1 MTPATSP
8 DDGSRRPRLVM
19 VVTHPMTARLLLA
32 GQLRYLSENGFRVTL
47 VTSPGPDLEGV
58 AEREGVEVRTV
69 PMARELSPGRDA
81 VSWVRLVRLLRRL
94 RPDAVVAGTPKAG
107 LLGMLAARWA
117 GVPVRI
123 YTLRGL
129 RLETARGMKG
139 WMLRRAEHLAAASAH
154 RVLCVSESLRRRA
167 VELGL
172 VDEAKTAVPGAGSS
186 NGVDVERFEAA
197 AADREGL
204 RTLRAELRLPPGAPV
219 VGFVGRFTR
228 DKGIAELVAAFDRV
242 CRELPEARLLL
253 LGSPEAGDPV
263 PPEVLRRLADHPR
276 VVLPGFVPDTAPY
289 YPLMDVLALP
299 SHREGFPN
307 APLEAAAAGVP
318 TVGSR
323 ATGVVDAVVDGE
335 TGTLVRRGDGE
346 ALAGALLGYL
356 KDPELRRRHGEAAR
370 ERARRVFRREV
381 VWSRWEEA
389 IRSVTAKSGRGGTRP
404 AKRWARRRKR
414 GSPEPE

>member
-1 MTPATSP
+1 MKPAATP
-8 DDGSRRPRLVM
+8 DGAPRRPRLAI

-32 GQLRYLSENGFRVTL
+32 GQLRHLSESGFRVTL

-69 PMARELSPGRDA
+69 PMDRELSPARDV
-81 VSWVRLVRLLRRL
+81 VSFVRLVRLLRRV

-107 LLGMLAARWA
+107 LLGMLAARIV

-129 RLETARGMKG
+129 RLETARGWKR
-139 WMLRRAEHLAAASAH
+139 WMLHRAERLATSSAH

-167 VELGL
+167 VELGV

-197 AADREGL
+197 AADRRRLLE
-204 RTLRAELRLPPGAPV
+204 LRAQLGLPDGAPV

-228 DKGIAELVAAFDRV
+228 DKGIAELVEAFTRISG
-242 CRELPEARLLL
+242 ELPEVRLLVV
-253 LGSPEAGDPV
+253 GDFEAGDPV
-263 PPEVLRRLADHPR
+263 PDELAERLRRNPR
-276 VVLPGFVPDTAPY
+276 VALPGFVPDTAPY
-289 YPLMDVLALP
+289 YPLMEVLALP

-318 TVGSR
+318 TVGFD
-323 ATGVVDAVVDGE
+323 ATGTVDAVVHGR
-335 TGTLVRRGDGE
+335 TGTLVPAGDSE
-346 ALAGALLGYL
+346 ALAQALLAYL
-356 KDPELRRRHGEAAR
+356 RDPELRRRDGEAAR
-370 ERARRVFRREV
+370 TRARRAFRREV
-381 VWSRWEEA
+381 VWQAWEKAVREA
-389 IRSVTAKSGRGGTRP
+389 LSH
-404 AKRWARRRKR
+404 
-414 GSPEPE
+414 GSTMNVE